1 MLGSVPSVS
10 LGMMDVDAREIRF
23 HPGRSRGTRGTAVTR
38 RANAMIAELPRA
50 LAQLADRRLVAVF
63 LKSVALTLLILAGLW
78 FGLDAWL
85 SGSSAPPLPVW
96 MRRFWTDA
104 ADWAALPIVV
114 IGGWF
119 LFPGIA
125 TGVMGLFLDDV
136 VDAVEDRHYPRAMA
150 QRRVP
155 LAEAGLLALGSAAR
169 VVLWNVVLA
178 PVYLLLLFTAVG
190 PLILFTAV
198 NGWLMGRDLLE
209 MVAVR
214 HMPRAEASAL
224 IASNRALRL
233 RLGLTAA
240 PLFLVPV
247 LNLFAPIIAAALA
260 AHAFQVLGKR

>member
-1 MLGSVPSVS
+1 ML
-10 LGMMDVDAREIRF
+10 
-23 HPGRSRGTRGTAVTR
+23 
-38 RANAMIAELPRA
+38 AELPRV
-50 LAQLADRRLVAVF
+50 LAQLPDRRLVAVF
-63 LKSVALTLLILAGLW
+63 LKSIVLTLLILAGVW
-78 FGLDAWL
+78 YGFDSWL
-85 SGSSAPPLPVW
+85 SGSSAPPLPAW
-96 MRRFWTDA
+96 LQRFWADA

-136 VDAVEDRHYPRAMA
+136 VDAVEDRHYPRAMSH
-150 QRRVP
+150 RRVP
-155 LAEAGLLALGSAAR
+155 MAEAGLLALASALR
-169 VVLWNVVLA
+169 VVLWNLALA
-178 PVYLLLLFTAVG
+178 PVYVLLLFTAVG
-190 PLILFTAV
+190 PLLLFTAV

-240 PLFLVPV
+240 PLFLVPI

-260 AHAFQVLGKR
+260 AHAFQIVGKR

>member
-1 MLGSVPSVS
+1 ML
-10 LGMMDVDAREIRF
+10 
-23 HPGRSRGTRGTAVTR
+23 
-38 RANAMIAELPRA
+38 AELPRV
-50 LAQLADRRLVAVF
+50 LAQLSDRRLVAVF
-63 LKSVALTLLILAGLW
+63 LKSIALTLLILAGVW
-78 FGLDAWL
+78 YGLDSWL

-96 MRRFWTDA
+96 MQRFWADA

-150 QRRVP
+150 HRRVP
-155 LAEAGLLALGSAAR
+155 LAEAGLLALASALR
-169 VVLWNVVLA
+169 VVLWNLALA
-178 PVYLLLLFTAVG
+178 PIYLLLLFTAVG
-190 PLILFTAV
+190 PLLLFTAV

-209 MVAVR
+209 MVAIR
-214 HMPRAEASAL
+214 HMPRAEATAL

-260 AHAFQVLGKR
+260 AHAFQILGKR

>member
-1 MLGSVPSVS
+1 ML
-10 LGMMDVDAREIRF
+10 
-23 HPGRSRGTRGTAVTR
+23 
-38 RANAMIAELPRA
+38 AELPRV
-50 LAQLADRRLVAVF
+50 LAQLRDRRLVAVF
-63 LKSVALTLLILAGLW
+63 LKSIALTLLILAGVW
-78 FGLDAWL
+78 YGLDSWL

-96 MRRFWTDA
+96 MQRFWADA

-150 QRRVP
+150 HRRMP
-155 LAEAGLLALGSAAR
+155 LAEAGLLALASALR
-169 VVLWNVVLA
+169 VVLWNLALA
-178 PVYLLLLFTAVG
+178 PIYLLLLFTAVG
-190 PLILFTAV
+190 PLLLFTAV

-209 MVAVR
+209 MVAIR

-260 AHAFQVLGKR
+260 AHAFQILGKR

>member
-1 MLGSVPSVS
+1 
-10 LGMMDVDAREIRF
+10 
-23 HPGRSRGTRGTAVTR
+23 
-38 RANAMIAELPRA
+38 MIAELPRV
-50 LAQLADRRLVAVF
+50 LAQLSDRRFVAVF
-63 LKSVALTLLILAGLW
+63 LKSIALTLAILVGLW

-85 SGSSAPPLPVW
+85 SGSSAPPLPAA
-96 MRRFWTDA
+96 MQRFWTEA
-104 ADWAALPIVV
+104 SDWAALPIVV

-136 VDAVEDRHYPRAMA
+136 VDAVEDRHYPHAMA

-155 LAEAGLLALGSAAR
+155 VAEAAMLALASAAR
-169 VVLWNVVLA
+169 VVLWNLALA
-178 PVYLLLLFTAVG
+178 PVYIVFLFTAVG
-190 PLILFTAV
+190 PLLLFTAV

-214 HMPRAEASAL
+214 HMPRGEASSL

-260 AHAFQVLGKR
+260 AHAFQIVGQITAKR

>member
-1 MLGSVPSVS
+1 ML
-10 LGMMDVDAREIRF
+10 
-23 HPGRSRGTRGTAVTR
+23 
-38 RANAMIAELPRA
+38 AELPRV
-50 LAQLADRRLVAVF
+50 LAQLSDRRFVAVF
-63 LKSVALTLLILAGLW
+63 LKSIALTLAILVALW

-85 SGSSAPPLPVW
+85 SGSHAPPLPAT
-96 MRRFWTDA
+96 MQRFWTEA
-104 ADWAALPIVV
+104 SDWAALPIVV

-125 TGVMGLFLDDV
+125 TGVMGLFLDEV
-136 VDAVEDRHYPRAMA
+136 VDAVEDRHYPHAMA

-155 LAEAGLLALGSAAR
+155 VAEAAMLALASAAR
-169 VVLWNVVLA
+169 VVLWNLALA
-178 PVYLLLLFTAVG
+178 PLYIVLLFTAVG
-190 PLILFTAV
+190 PPLLFTAV

-214 HMPRAEASAL
+214 HMPRGAASAL

-260 AHAFQVLGKR
+260 AHAFQLVSKR

>member
-1 MLGSVPSVS
+1 ML
-10 LGMMDVDAREIRF
+10 
-23 HPGRSRGTRGTAVTR
+23 
-38 RANAMIAELPRA
+38 AELPRV
-50 LAQLADRRLVAVF
+50 LAQLTDRRFVAVF
-63 LKSVALTLLILAGLW
+63 LKSVALTLLVLAGLW

-85 SGSSAPPLPVW
+85 SGSRAPPLPAW
-96 MRRFWTDA
+96 MQRFWTDA
-104 ADWAALPIVV
+104 ADWAALPIIV

-136 VDAVEDRHYPRAMA
+136 VDAVEDRHYPGAMA
-150 QRRVP
+150 HRRVP
-155 LAEAGLLALGSAAR
+155 IAEAGLLALGSAAR
-169 VVLWNVVLA
+169 VVLWNLALA

-190 PLILFTAV
+190 PLLLFTAV

-260 AHAFQVLGKR
+260 AHAFQIVDKR

>member
-23 HPGRSRGTRGTAVTR
+23 HPGRSRGTHGTAVTR
-38 RANAMIAELPRA
+38 RANAMIAELPRV
-50 LAQLADRRLVAVF
+50 LAQLADRRFIAVF

-96 MRRFWTDA
+96 MQRFWTDA
-104 ADWAALPIVV
+104 ADWAALPVVV

-190 PLILFTAV
+190 PLLLFTAV

>member
-1 MLGSVPSVS
+1 ML
-10 LGMMDVDAREIRF
+10 
-23 HPGRSRGTRGTAVTR
+23 
-38 RANAMIAELPRA
+38 AELPRV
-50 LAQLADRRLVAVF
+50 LAQLPDRRLVAVF
-63 LKSVALTLLILAGLW
+63 LKSIVLTLLILAGVW
-78 FGLDAWL
+78 YGLDSWL
-85 SGSSAPPLPVW
+85 SGSSAPPLPAW
-96 MRRFWTDA
+96 LQRFWTDA

-125 TGVMGLFLDDV
+125 TGVMGLFLDVV

-150 QRRVP
+150 HRRVP
-155 LAEAGLLALGSAAR
+155 MAEAGLLALASGLR
-169 VVLWNVVLA
+169 VVLWNLALA
-178 PVYLLLLFTAVG
+178 PVYVLLLFTAVG

-233 RLGLTAA
+233 RLGFTAA
-240 PLFLVPV
+240 PLFLVPI

-260 AHAFQVLGKR
+260 AHAFQIVGKR